1 VVFIKGNIQASIP
14 TRVCEWRGWSGDLML
29 ELHSLDKKKYPPWHE
44 ASLVANLLPV
54 TERELSSQ
62 DFSPSPEQ
70 MWPPDAE
77 VT

>member
-1 VVFIKGNIQASIP
+1 
-14 TRVCEWRGWSGDLML
+14 ML